1 MTAGV
6 LISEKQ
12 TEEVAKIA
20 NKNRQTLL
28 KARDQLGGFNFIRSR
43 TNWLSGMV
51 KRQSLNKIFF

>member
-28 KARDQLGGFNFIRSR
+28 KVRDQLGGFDFIRTR
-43 TNWLSGMV
+43 TKWLSGMV
-51 KRQSLNKIFF
+51 K

>member
-28 KARDQLGGFNFIRSR
+28 KVRDQLGEFDFIRTR
-43 TNWLSGMV
+43 TKWLSGMV
-51 KRQSLNKIFF
+51 KRQSLNKNFF